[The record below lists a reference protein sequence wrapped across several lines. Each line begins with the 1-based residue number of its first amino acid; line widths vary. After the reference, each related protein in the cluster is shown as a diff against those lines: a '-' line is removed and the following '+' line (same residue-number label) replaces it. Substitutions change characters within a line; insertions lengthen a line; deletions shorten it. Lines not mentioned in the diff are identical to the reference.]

1 MAEVSMTG
9 ERWLRVKELFD
20 AALGVGRETLPAWLD
35 DRCGPDAGLRHE
47 LETLI
52 ASHDRAGAFIE
63 APAILTG
70 GAAHVI
76 ATATATPAPL
86 QMVGR
91 RLGSYRI
98 TGELGRG
105 GMGVV
110 YLADRDDDT
119 FRKQVAIKV
128 LGGGGH
134 PTLAERFDA
143 ERRMLASL
151 DHPNIA
157 RLLDAGW
164 DDFGTPFV
172 VMEYVEGAR
181 IDDYARARR
190 LSTRH
195 RLELFCTV
203 CDAVQYS
210 HQRLVVHRDIKPG
223 NILVTPAGVPKL
235 LDFGI
240 AKLLDAQAADSQRTQ
255 TGLRALTPESASPEQ
270 VRGEPV
276 TVASDVYSLGVLLY
290 RLLTDRSPYRR
301 TPTTDVEIVQ
311 SVCEEV
317 PTKPSDA
324 VAWGEMGAEA
334 PGSEASPPRW
344 TATPREL
351 AGDLDLITIK
361 ALRKEPERRYASVER
376 LASDV
381 RRYLRGDP
389 IEAAPDSWRY
399 RAGKFIRRHPA
410 GLASAAALLVTM
422 GLGAGATLWQ
432 ARAARVERARADRRF
447 SDVRSLATS
456 VIFELHDVIAP
467 LPGSTAARELLVR
480 RALSFLDVLAG
491 EAGSDVSLQRELAA
505 AYARLGEIQG
515 GVGRANLGLGAAAL
529 ASYRKSLALYE
540 RVAMLM
546 PSDAAALDAV
556 ARAHGPVGALLDRMG
571 EGKASLD
578 HFQKAVA
585 IHERLLAIRP
595 DDARLQVA
603 LASSYEGM
611 GDTLATLED
620 WPRVLDLRQRTL
632 GLLRQ
637 AALRAPQSEGLQ
649 RSLALANKRLGAI
662 EAKLTR
668 YPEAVEAYRQ
678 ALSVDEARLTAE
690 PNSSE
695 ARSDVAM
702 DVSDLA
708 YILWK
713 SGDRRVALAQYD
725 RARAIREALVLAD
738 PNDARARQ
746 ALSATLTRT
755 GRLLWELGDT
765 AQALARHGQAL
776 GLLERL
782 ARDNPTDAQ
791 MEQALAECLATIGVG
806 FAELDRRGERPGG
819 CRDATPFL
827 SRSLGVYRDLT
838 KRGLARSA
846 AGTVARVEADLGR
859 CSRAA
864 R

>member
-1 MAEVSMTG
+1 MAQVPMTG

-20 AALGVGRETLPAWLD
+20 AALGVGRETLADWLD
-35 DRCGPDAGLRHE
+35 DRCGADADLRHE

-52 ASHDRAGAFIE
+52 AAHDRAGAFIE
-63 APAILTG
+63 APAILAA
-70 GAAHVI
+70 GAAHAVV
-76 ATATATPAPL
+76 AGTPAPS

-110 YLADRDDDT
+110 YLADRDDET

-134 PTLAERFDA
+134 PALAERFDA

-157 RLLDAGW
+157 RLLDAGR

-172 VMEYVEGAR
+172 VMEYVEGVR
-181 IDDYARARR
+181 IDDYARERR

-240 AKLLDAQAADSQRTQ
+240 AKLLDPDAADSQRTQ

-301 TPTTDVEIVQ
+301 TPTTDIEIVQ
-311 SVCEEV
+311 AVCEEV
-317 PTKPSDA
+317 PAKPSDA
-324 VAWGEMGAEA
+324 VARGGMGAEA
-334 PGSEASPPRW
+334 AESEASAPRG
-344 TATPREL
+344 TAARREL

-381 RRYLRGDP
+381 RRYLKGDP
-389 IEAAPDSWRY
+389 VEAAPDSWRY

-410 GLASAAALLVTM
+410 GLSSAAALFVTM
-422 GLGAGATLWQ
+422 GLGVGATLWE
-432 ARAARVERARADRRF
+432 ARAARIERARADRRF

-456 VIFELHDVIAP
+456 VIFELHDAIAP

-480 RALSFLDVLAG
+480 RALTYLDGLAA

-515 GVGRANLGLGAAAL
+515 GVGRTNLGLGAASL

-540 RVAMLM
+540 RVATVT

-556 ARAHGPVGALLDRMG
+556 ARAHRPVGALLDRMG
-571 EGKASLD
+571 DGKASLD
-578 HFQKAVA
+578 HFKNAVA
-585 IHERLLAIRP
+585 IHEGLLASRP
-595 DDARLQVA
+595 DDAQLQVA
-603 LASSYEGM
+603 LASSYQGM
-611 GDTLATLED
+611 GDTLATLGD
-620 WPRVLDLRQRTL
+620 WPRVLDMRQRACS
-632 GLLRQ
+632 LLRQ
-637 AALRAPQSEGLQ
+637 AALRAPRSGEVQ

-678 ALSVDEARLTAE
+678 ALSVDEARLAAE
-690 PNSSE
+690 PHNPE
-695 ARSDVAM
+695 AQSDVAV

-725 RARAIREALVLAD
+725 RARAIREALVQAD
-738 PNDARARQ
+738 PNDARARL
-746 ALSATLTRT
+746 ALSTTLTRT
-755 GRLLWELGDT
+755 GLVLWELGDS
-765 AQALARHGQAL
+765 AGALARHGQAL
-776 GLLERL
+776 NLLERL
-782 ARDNPTDAQ
+782 TRDDPTDMQ

-806 FAELDRRGERPGG
+806 YTALERRGERPGA
-819 CRDATPFL
+819 CRDATPLL
-827 SRSLGVYRDLT
+827 SRSLSVYRDLAR
-838 KRGLARSA
+838 RGLARSA
-846 AGTVARVEADLGR
+846 TETVARVEADLEH
-859 CSRAA
+859 CSLAA